1 MKKFLTLFLLT
12 GLLLSCKKEDQ
23 TAGFSLTGTSW
34 EHSWYSSDNVIWFG
48 RLDFTSENQVVFS
61 NSFTKDKLMSAT
73 GRAVLTY
80 TIEDIS
86 SASPKIHITGK
97 YNNIAGE
104 PGKGATV
111 DYTLSYIPP
120 SGLEEAKLSAEN
132 AGTFIKVVYK

>member
-34 EHSWYSSDNVIWFG
+34 EHSWYNSDNVIWFG

-104 PGKGATV
+104 SGKGATV